1 MRPRPARRPVDRRL
15 FRVRVFLAV
24 LLALTACAVVARA
37 HVVSDLEVGVLT
49 KLPPGM
55 LAHLAVADAPDGT
68 GAVGENR
75 EHWRH
80 VGSQA
85 PALRLLADASA
96 RRDSLAAER
105 AWRAIDLAF
114 AHQVPGGG
122 FQHAPFTPGAAYR
135 DSLTEMLGTAAWAAA
150 TCRAFVVVM
159 NGPMQ
164 NAFRL
169 RYVLTLRKLEATM
182 HWLEGHV
189 PELEV
194 AHARHG
200 PELLV
205 IAQAFL
211 LGDGTFHVESFGRI
225 GQRTL
230 QKALAL
236 QRKDGAFPHDADVT
250 LDAQAGA
257 LESLES
263 VAQYFPSPMLE
274 RATDLVAGWVSR
286 QLDVRGAL
294 PPGRTPAEQR
304 HALAALAYHAERRD
318 DARTRQ
324 LVAHAFARLPR
335 SR

>member
-1 MRPRPARRPVDRRL
+1 MRARSARPDDRRL
-15 FRVRVFLAV
+15 LRVRVLLAA
-24 LLALTACAVVARA
+24 LLALVASAVLAHA

-55 LAHLAVADAPDGT
+55 LAHLAAADAPDAS

-80 VGSQA
+80 VGAQA
-85 PALRLLADASA
+85 PALRLLADATA

-114 AHQVPGGG
+114 AHQTPGGG
-122 FQHAPFTPGAAYR
+122 FQHAPFTSYR
-135 DSLTEMLGTAAWAAA
+135 DSLDEMLGTARWAAA

-182 HWLEGHV
+182 HWLEARA
-189 PELEV
+189 PELEI
-194 AHARHG
+194 AHVKHG

-205 IAQAFL
+205 ITQAFL

-225 GQRTL
+225 GQRAL

-236 QRKDGAFPHDADVT
+236 QRKDGAFPHDADVS

-274 RATDLVAGWVSR
+274 RATDLVAGYVAK
-286 QLDVRGAL
+286 QVDVHGPL
-294 PPGRTPAEQR
+294 PRGRTPAEQR
-304 HALAALAYHAERRD
+304 HALAALVYHAERRD
-318 DARTRQ
+318 DAATRQ
-324 LVAHAFARLPR
+324 LVTRAFARLPR
-335 SR
+335 TR

>member
-1 MRPRPARRPVDRRL
+1 MTARPARPVDRRFL
-15 FRVRVFLAV
+15 RVLVAALLAV
-24 LLALTACAVVARA
+24 VLGGVVARA

-55 LAHLAVADAPDGT
+55 LAHLAAADAPDGT

-75 EHWRH
+75 EHWRS
-80 VGSQA
+80 VGAQA

-114 AHQVPGGG
+114 AHQTPGGG
-122 FQHAPFTPGAAYR
+122 FAHAPFTSYR
-135 DSLTEMLGTAAWAAA
+135 DSLAEMLGTTEWAAA

-182 HWLEGHV
+182 HWLEARV
-189 PELEV
+189 PELEI

-200 PELLV
+200 PELLA

-236 QRKDGAFPHDADVT
+236 QRRDGAFPHDADVS

-274 RATDLVAGWVSR
+274 RATDLVAGWIAKQV
-286 QLDVRGAL
+286 DVRGAL
-294 PPGRTPAEQR
+294 PRGSTAAEQR

-318 DARTRQ
+318 DAATRK
-324 LVAHAFARLPR
+324 LVARAFARLPR

>member
-1 MRPRPARRPVDRRL
+1 MRARSALPVDRRL
-15 FRVRVFLAV
+15 LRVRV
-24 LLALTACAVVARA
+24 LLAALLMLAACTGRARA
-37 HVVSDLEVGVLT
+37 HVVSDLEVGVLV

-55 LAHLAVADAPDGT
+55 LAHLAAADAPDAT

-75 EHWRH
+75 VHWRH
-80 VGSQA
+80 VSAQA
-85 PALRLLADASA
+85 PALRLLADATA

-122 FQHAPFTPGAAYR
+122 FGHAPFTPTAAYR
-135 DSLTEMLGTAAWAAA
+135 DSLDEILGTARWAAA

-164 NAFRL
+164 NSFRL

-182 HWLEGHV
+182 HWLESRA
-189 PELEV
+189 PELEI
-194 AHARHG
+194 AHTRHG

-205 IAQAFL
+205 LAQTFL

-225 GQRTL
+225 GQRAL

-236 QRKDGAFPHDADVT
+236 QRKDGAFPRDAEAS

-274 RATDLVAGWVSR
+274 RATDLVAGYVAR
-286 QLDVRGAL
+286 QIDVHGTL

-318 DARTRQ
+318 DAATRK
-324 LVAHAFARLPR
+324 LVTRAFARLPR
-335 SR
+335 TR

>member
-1 MRPRPARRPVDRRL
+1 MTARPARPVDRRL
-15 FRVRVFLAV
+15 LRVRVLLGT
-24 LLALTACAVVARA
+24 LLALTACVAVTFA
-37 HVVSDLEVGVLT
+37 HVVSDLEVGVLV
-49 KLPPGM
+49 KLPAGM
-55 LAHLAVADAPDGT
+55 LAHLAAADAPDAT

-75 EHWRH
+75 EHWRN
-80 VGSQA
+80 VGAQA

-96 RRDSLAAER
+96 RRDSVAAER

-114 AHQVPGGG
+114 AHQTRGGG
-122 FQHAPFTPGAAYR
+122 FQHVPSTSYR
-135 DSLTEMLGTAAWAAA
+135 DSLTEMLGTARWAAA

-182 HWLEGHV
+182 HWLEARA
-189 PELEV
+189 PELEL
-194 AHARHG
+194 AHVTHG

-236 QRKDGAFPHDADVT
+236 QRKDGAFPHDADVS

-274 RATDLVAGWVSR
+274 RATDLVAGYVAR
-286 QLDVRGAL
+286 QVDLHGVAAS
-294 PPGRTPAEQR
+294 GRTPAEQR

-318 DARTRQ
+318 DAATRQ
-324 LVAHAFARLPR
+324 LVRRAFARLPR
-335 SR
+335 TR

>member
-1 MRPRPARRPVDRRL
+1 MTARVARPVDRRL
-15 FRVRVFLAV
+15 FRVRVLFVA
-24 LLALTACAVVARA
+24 LLALAACAAVARA

-55 LAHLAVADAPDGT
+55 LAHLAAADAPDAS

-80 VGSQA
+80 VEAQA

-114 AHQVPGGG
+114 AHQTPGGG
-122 FQHAPFTPGAAYR
+122 FVHAPFTPTAVYR
-135 DSLTEMLGTAAWAAA
+135 DSLAEMLGTAEWAAA

-164 NAFRL
+164 NAFRV
-169 RYVLTLRKLEATM
+169 RYALTLRKLEATL
-182 HWLEGHV
+182 HWLEARV
-189 PELEV
+189 PELEI

-236 QRKDGAFPHDADVT
+236 QRRDGAFPHDADVT
-250 LDAQAGA
+250 LDAQAGS

-274 RATDLVAGWVSR
+274 RATDLVAGWVSG
-286 QLDVRGAL
+286 QVGAPGAL
-294 PPGRTPAEQR
+294 PRGRTAAEQR

-318 DARTRQ
+318 DAATRR
-324 LVAHAFARLPR
+324 LVARAFARLPR